1 MKQSDRADTAPKKRN
16 FFLRVLIFLVTLAL
30 VLGAVAIVV
39 YRDKLNLDSLRR
51 YMTYR
56 AVRTGS
62 TGLAEP
68 FTHGGG
74 DRLSIACLEKGYL
87 LASTAGARCYSSN
100 GTELAS
106 QVVPMEHPVL
116 SAGARSGAVYDAGGE
131 TVYQF
136 STSGDPFVY
145 TCGGVLS
152 ARVNAGGAMAV
163 TALQSHYRGSV
174 TVLGADHQAIMA
186 LNYSSTF
193 VSDAILSADGKTVA
207 VVTVSQEG
215 GTFGSSLLLY
225 STHRE
230 EPFATVELGGLTV
243 LDMDF
248 DSAGLWLVCDTALVI
263 LSADGQQRSDYPY
276 DPAYLKGYALGGDGF
291 AALLLGQYRAGSAR
305 DVVTVG
311 QDGSVLARR
320 TLKYQILSLSAAGRY
335 VALLS
340 AHDLQVCTGDLEP
353 YSTLTD
359 PRGARYACVCG
370 DGSALLADSQ
380 EAWLYIPE

>member
-1 MKQSDRADTAPKKRN
+1 MKQSDRADAPKKKN
-16 FFLRVLIFLVTLAL
+16 LFLRMLIFLVTLAL

-39 YRDKLNLDSLRR
+39 YRDKLNLDALRR

-74 DRLSIACLEKGYL
+74 DRLSIACLERGYL
-87 LASTAGARCYSSN
+87 LASTAGARCYSSD
-100 GTELAS
+100 GTELSS
-106 QVVPMEHPVL
+106 QVVPMERPVL
-116 SAGARSGAVYDAGGE
+116 SAGARSGAVYDAGSE

-152 ARVNAGGAMAV
+152 ARVNAGGAMVV

-174 TVLGADHQAIMA
+174 TVLGADHRAIMA
-186 LNYSSTF
+186 LNYSSVF
-193 VSDAILSADGKTVA
+193 VADAILSPDAKTVA
-207 VVTVSQEG
+207 VVTVSQDG
-215 GTFGSSLLLY
+215 GAFGSSLLLY

-311 QDGSVLARR
+311 SDGAIIARR
-320 TLKYQILSLSAAGRY
+320 TLKYQVLSLSAAGRY

-340 AHDLQVCTGDLEP
+340 AHDLQICTGDLEA

-359 PRGARYACVCG
+359 PRGARLACVCG

-380 EAWLYIPE
+380 EAWLFIPE